1 MFNWADYLA
10 LAQELATRSSDE
22 AALRSA
28 VSRAYYAAFCQ
39 ARNALRQDGVNTDN
53 LRSHWSLW
61 ARFRDDSDPMRQII
75 GEDGNRIRGYRTQAD
90 YQEEFPDLSVAAL
103 DTILIVE
110 RMLESMGDLRS

>member
-1 MFNWADYLA
+1 MFDWADYLT

-39 ARNALRQDGVNTDN
+39 ARNVLRRDGVNTDD

-61 ARFRDDSDPMRQII
+61 NIYRDDPDPVRQII
-75 GEDGNRIRGYRTQAD
+75 GEDGNRIRGYRSQAD
-90 YQEEFPDLSVAAL
+90 YSDEFPGLFVAAQ
-103 DTILIVE
+103 DTISIVE
-110 RMLESMGDLRS
+110 RLLESLGDLRR